1 MRVLSY
7 RYSALAA
14 AMLFLP
20 RAGAEEA
27 PAQEELKELRQAVQ
41 QQSKQIELLTEQVG
55 RLTRVIEGQKGAGVS
70 APATSIESPKTAP
83 ASLPVP
89 ENEPLPNVTKADAV
103 PKAEAVAD
111 GAGKHVVAK
120 GETLTSIAKQ
130 YNIPIA
136 ELKKANKIQDER
148 KLQIGQILTVPTAKA
163 PDSTDK
169 KENP

>member
-1 MRVLSY
+1 
-7 RYSALAA
+7 
-14 AMLFLP
+14 MLFLP

-27 PAQEELKELRQAVQ
+27 TAQEELKELRQAVQ
-41 QQSKQIELLTEQVG
+41 QQSKQIELLTEQLG
-55 RLTRVIEGQKGAGVS
+55 RLTRAIEGQKGTAAAS
-70 APATSIESPKTAP
+70 APATTSVENPKTAP

-89 ENEPLPNVTKADAV
+89 ENEPLPDV
-103 PKAEAVAD
+103 PKAEAVPV

-163 PDSTDK
+163 SDSPDK

>member
-1 MRVLSY
+1 
-7 RYSALAA
+7 
-14 AMLFLP
+14 MLFLP
-20 RAGAEEA
+20 RAGAEEP

-41 QQSKQIELLTEQVG
+41 QQTKQIEMLAEQVG
-55 RLTRVIEGQKGAGVS
+55 KLTRAVEGQKGAAAAP
-70 APATSIESPKTAP
+70 APATTSVEIPKTAP
-83 ASLPVP
+83 TSLPVP
-89 ENEPLPNVTKADAV
+89 ENEPLPDIQ
-103 PKAEAVAD
+103 KAEAVPG

-130 YNIPIA
+130 YNIPLA

-163 PDSTDK
+163 PDSPDK

>member
-14 AMLFLP
+14 VMLFLP

-41 QQSKQIELLTEQVG
+41 QQSKQIEMLAEQVG
-55 RLTRVIEGQKGAGVS
+55 RLARAIEGHNGATIS
-70 APATSIESPKTAP
+70 TPTTSIESPKAAP
-83 ASLPVP
+83 TSLPVP
-89 ENEPLPNVTKADAV
+89 EEPV
-103 PKAEAVAD
+103 PDVSKGEAVAKVD
-111 GAGKHVVAK
+111 AAPGSAGKHVVAK

-130 YNIPIA
+130 YNIPIV

-148 KLQIGQILTVPTAKA
+148 KLQIGQILTVPTAKT
-163 PDSTDK
+163 PDSPDK